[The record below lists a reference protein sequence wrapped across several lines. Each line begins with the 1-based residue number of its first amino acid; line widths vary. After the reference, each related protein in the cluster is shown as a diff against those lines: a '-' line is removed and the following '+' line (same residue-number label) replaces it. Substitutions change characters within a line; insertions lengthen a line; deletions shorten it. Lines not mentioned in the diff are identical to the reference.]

1 MSSLYSKTEACTH
14 ASMCP
19 EQQRWARALS
29 AFICDDCMTAL
40 PSFLLLVLLLLQV
53 QKAFEYV
60 LKSEEVDSPD
70 VRYDITSRRSDS
82 AVSQRG
88 ILMRDPLES
97 LKAVTYVCDV
107 HPKLHEV
114 S

>member
-1 MSSLYSKTEACTH
+1 MNV
-14 ASMCP
+14 
-19 EQQRWARALS
+19 
-29 AFICDDCMTAL
+29 F
-40 PSFLLLVLLLLQV
+40 PSFLLLLLLLLQV

-60 LKSEEVDSPD
+60 SKSEEVDTPD
-70 VRYDITSRRSDS
+70 VRYDVTARRSDS
-82 AVSQRG
+82 AVIQRG

>member
-1 MSSLYSKTEACTH
+1 MNVFASYS
-14 ASMCP
+14 
-19 EQQRWARALS
+19 
-29 AFICDDCMTAL
+29 
-40 PSFLLLVLLLLQV
+40 LLLLPPLQV

-60 LKSEEVDSPD
+60 SKSEEVDTPD
-70 VRYDITSRRSDS
+70 VRYDVTARRSDS

-88 ILMRDPLES
+88 IMMRDPLES
-97 LKAVTYVCDV
+97 LKPVTYVCDV